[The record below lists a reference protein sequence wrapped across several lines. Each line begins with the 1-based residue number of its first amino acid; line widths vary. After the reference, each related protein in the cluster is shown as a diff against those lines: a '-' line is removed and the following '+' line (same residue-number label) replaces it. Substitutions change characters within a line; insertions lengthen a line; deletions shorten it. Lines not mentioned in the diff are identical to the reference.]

1 MHIRLSSALVF
12 GMAVGFLPAALGV
25 AQAAPSEI
33 PLTVC
38 AGHPF
43 AGSAWVQAVPAHFI
57 KVVDRRLAEGG
68 RYKVKWTEA
77 YGGVIAK
84 LGNVLESTQD
94 GVCDVGVV
102 VYPFEAAKLFPHNF
116 SYWVPFGTKDPMISH
131 KITTA
136 MHHKF
141 PQLKQIFE
149 KYNQKWLGSY
159 SGSPYGMI
167 GKFSV
172 TKFEDVKGKKI
183 GAAGP
188 NLPWVTAAGAVG
200 VATTLNL
207 AYTSLQTG
215 VYDALIIFI
224 DPVGGFKLYEPAKH
238 WNEVGFGSVN
248 TTAISVNLTRFG
260 SLPKEVRD
268 AVEAGGVAWGL
279 GSTQIGMDLAKKV
292 ADQLKKEGVQFHAL
306 SEAGKR
312 QWANAMPNIPNM
324 RGKDSVQKGFKFV
337 PALLRAYLKEL
348 EAEGQKQPRQWK
360 ID

>member
-1 MHIRLSSALVF
+1 MCHPMRSGYAFLAALVF
-12 GMAVGFLPAALGV
+12 VCGLAAG
-25 AQAAPSEI
+25 AQAAPREI
-33 PLTVC
+33 RLTVC
-38 AGHPF
+38 AGHPL

-57 KVVDRRLAEGG
+57 KEVGGRLAKTG

-77 YGGVIAK
+77 YGGTIAK

-116 SYWVPFGTKDPMISH
+116 SYWVPFGTNDPMISH

-136 MHHKF
+136 MHHKY

-167 GKFSV
+167 GKFPV

-238 WNEVGFGSVN
+238 WNEAGFGSVN
-248 TTAISVNLTRFG
+248 TTAISVNLTRFR
-260 SLPKEVRD
+260 SLPEEVRD
-268 AVEAGGVAWGL
+268 AIDAGGVAWGP

-292 ADQLKKEGVQFHAL
+292 ADHLKKEGVQFHAL
-306 SEAGKR
+306 SEEGRRK
-312 QWANAMPNIPNM
+312 WADAMPNIPDM
-324 RGKDSVQKGFKFV
+324 RAKDSVQKGFKFV
-337 PALLRAYLKEL
+337 PDLLRAYLKEL
-348 EAEGQKQPRQWK
+348 EANGQKQPRQWK